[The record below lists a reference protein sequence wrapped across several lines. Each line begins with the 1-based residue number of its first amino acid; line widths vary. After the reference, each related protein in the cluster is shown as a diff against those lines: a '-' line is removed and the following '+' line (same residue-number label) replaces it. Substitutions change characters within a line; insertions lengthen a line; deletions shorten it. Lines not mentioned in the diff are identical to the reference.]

1 MDLETLKK
9 AERLNS
15 ELEIVRIMWS
25 RMFTHRDHRW
35 SLRFPGDDSVD
46 IDADASTLRNNL
58 LQAVESAEDEILKK
72 IGEL

>member
-9 AERLNS
+9 ANELNS
-15 ELEIVRIMWS
+15 ELENIKEVKRFADKHERHW
-25 RMFTHRDHRW
+25 W

-46 IDADASTLRNNL
+46 INTDVLRSGIRR
-58 LQAVESAEDEILKK
+58 AVEEAEAEMLKK